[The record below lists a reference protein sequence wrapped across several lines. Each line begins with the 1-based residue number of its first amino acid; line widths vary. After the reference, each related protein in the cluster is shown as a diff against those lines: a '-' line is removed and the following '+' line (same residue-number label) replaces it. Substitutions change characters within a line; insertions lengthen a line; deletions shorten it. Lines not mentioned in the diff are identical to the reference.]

1 MRSFLCFCWGSSIP
15 IDPFS
20 LAYIVKKVWCIG
32 SFFLL
37 QIRNPKG
44 EQIRDLPSSNEFKG
58 ILIGRI
64 GCFRTT
70 FVASTTLAHILS
82 MEWLDFLRYT
92 NVPRLCIQCITTHD
106 LWKKWHTFSMKH
118 RVCFSLVVMDE
129 KESKIGW
136 KSQNNF

>member
-44 EQIRDLPSSNEFKG
+44 EQIWGLPSSNEFKG

-92 NVPRLCIQCITTHD
+92 NVP
-106 LWKKWHTFSMKH
+106 HTFSMKH